1 MIVLDTHAVIWY
13 AAGHRLRQ
21 TAVDAIELALNGPGV
36 LLSAISAWEI
46 GMLAA
51 KKRIVLQVS
60 VEEYVRTL
68 FQRDGIVEEPVSAE
82 IALLSTTLPNFYGD
96 PADRI
101 IVATAMVNSVPV
113 VTRDEPMMRYL
124 KKTKLAQCIAC

>member
-1 MIVLDTHAVIWY
+1 LVCSGPSVEANSGECDRIGAER
-13 AAGHRLRQ
+13 AGRFTIGDLRL
-21 TAVDAIELALNGPGV
+21 
-36 LLSAISAWEI
+36 EI

-82 IALLSTTLPNFYGD
+82 IALLSTTLANFYGD

-113 VTRDEPMMRYL
+113 VTRDGPMMRHL
-124 KKTKLAQCIAC
+124 KKAKLAECIAC